1 MRLMRRSEVGLQEE
15 GIGMQDTESESAW
28 AKIQPEKNCFRYY
41 AIAMDDDLFSPF
53 RITMSWGR
61 MGSRRLKQLVR
72 VFDDRVSAELFY
84 AKKVKERLRN
94 GYVLQR

>member
-1 MRLMRRSEVGLQEE
+1 
-15 GIGMQDTESESAW
+15 MQDTESESAW